1 MRPLRRCHVCFNVYQ
16 GVDVER
22 CSGCLHVNRRA
33 DPWVERYIRTLSL
46 QGRWRDDDDVRVSET
61 AVAETAEHPSRVR
74 TLRRPAPAAPAGDPR
89 APVIAACSGCGHPES
104 DHHMNRFG
112 ECYARRSSGAICGCR
127 RYATQAP
134 PVIAACSDHAWY
146 GVAVNAGPR
155 WSQITA
161 RIAVCPTC
169 HFARAAAPGPQCQP
183 GDHDERTPGSTRAKS
198 YQTQVLETVVVSLA
212 FVALGLLIR
221 WATT

>member
-16 GVDVER
+16 GVDAER

-74 TLRRPAPAAPAGDPR
+74 TLRRPAPAAPAGNP
-89 APVIAACSGCGHPES
+89 
-104 DHHMNRFG
+104 
-112 ECYARRSSGAICGCR
+112 GA
-127 RYATQAP
+127 

-146 GVAVNAGPR
+146 GVTVNAGPR
-155 WSQITA
+155 WTQITA

-169 HFARAAAPGPQCQP
+169 HYARAAAPGPQCQP
-183 GDHDERTPGSTRAKS
+183 GDHDERTPSSTRDKS
-198 YQTQVLETVVVSLA
+198 YAQQLWETVWVSLA
-212 FVALGLLIR
+212 LVGLGLIGVWIHA
-221 WATT
+221 WAL